1 MSNANAIAK
10 LGEVSGT
17 ALTTPRG
24 KIVGVRVTFTGDIK
38 ASELKLQLNAA
49 NPLLKGK
56 ELTRKIDDVL
66 RGKETVAW
74 AKHDAA
80 VSALRSGGYIPD
92 YMDARSK
99 GATARYIK
107 PTGDA
112 VPTKEAAIKAL
123 GLTDAQVAALAKLQ
137 TLTPEQLAAF

>member
-1 MSNANAIAK
+1 MTTQIAK
-10 LGEVSGT
+10 LGEVTGT
-17 ALTTPRG
+17 QITTARG
-24 KIVGVRVTFTGDIK
+24 KVAGVRVTFTGDIK
-38 ASELKLQLNAA
+38 ASELKLQLKAA

-107 PTGDA
+107 PSGDA
-112 VPTKEAAIKAL
+112 VPSKEAAMKAL
-123 GLTDAQVAALAKLQ
+123 GLT
-137 TLTPEQLAAF
+137 PEQLVALSKLDPAKLAALV